1 MNNSKYLSGGRE
13 NQIIKIGNTVHRP
26 TGRWTKQIH
35 ELLLHLRQSGFYAAP
50 EPLGFDEQ
58 GREIVSFI
66 EGDVS
71 NYPLSPNASS
81 IKALVS
87 AALLLRSFHDTTQSF
102 LETIIFENTDW
113 QLPARQPYE
122 VICHGDYAP
131 YNIVLDGEV
140 AVGIIDFDTCHP
152 GPRVWDIAYALYR
165 WCPFTNPKNQDGFG
179 CIQEQIKRARL
190 FCRSYG
196 LADEKRLI
204 LAELMVERLQK
215 LVDFM
220 FSQADLGDETYKL
233 NIKNEHHL
241 LYLEDI
247 KYIKNNLIAFVSGIT
262 D

>member
-1 MNNSKYLSGGRE
+1 MNHSNNLSGGRE

-26 TGRWTKQIH
+26 TGKWTKQIH
-35 ELLLHLRQSGFYAAP
+35 KLLLHLRHTGFYSVP
-50 EPLGFDEQ
+50 EPLGFDDQ

-81 IKALVS
+81 IKALLS
-87 AALLLRSFHDTTQSF
+87 AALLLRNFHDTTQSF
-102 LETIIFENTDW
+102 LDKIIIENNNW

-131 YNIVLDGEV
+131 YNIVLNGVV

-165 WCPFTNPKNQDGFG
+165 WCPFTNPNNQDGFG
-179 CIQEQIKRARL
+179 SIEEQIKRARL

-196 LADEKRLI
+196 LANEKRLG
-204 LAELMVERLQK
+204 LAELMVERLQV

-220 FSQADLGDETYKL
+220 FSQASLGDETCKL
-233 NIKNEHHL
+233 NIKEGHHL
-241 LYLEDI
+241 LYLDDI
-247 KYIKNNLIAFVSGIT
+247 KYIKNNLIALVSGIT